1 MSENTNGDAQHCYGA
16 HRVCCSRGPSCLGHG
31 HFGHGGWAS
40 DDARHAYSDCH
51 HAAPCSCVG
60 RVRMRCQHCSPRL
73 LHPQGLCSWCA
84 CPCCASDNDGGPARH
99 HHLGH
104 LVYCLGGGGCCCAC
118 PCCARC
124 SLETSYHDV
133 GLSPSPG
140 LAPSLLSA
148 CGLYQ
153 GSASPGL
160 APSPEREP
168 AILESDHAPS
178 LLSAYGLYQG
188 SASPGLPPSP
198 DREPAILES
207 DHLPHGTALEGG

>member
-1 MSENTNGDAQHCYGA
+1 MSENASGDAKGCDDA
-16 HRVCCSRGPSCLGHG
+16 HRVCCGRGPSCLGHG
-31 HFGHGGWAS
+31 HFGHRGRAI
-40 DDARHAYSDCH
+40 DDSRHAYSDCH
-51 HAAPCSCVG
+51 HAAPCSCVWG
-60 RVRMRCQHCSPRL
+60 VRIRCYHCSPRL
-73 LHPQGLCSWCA
+73 LHPHGRCPWCA

-104 LVYCLGGGGCCCAC
+104 LACCLGGGGCCCAC

-160 APSPEREP
+160 
-168 AILESDHAPS
+168 
-178 LLSAYGLYQG
+178 
-188 SASPGLPPSP
+188 PPSP

>member
-1 MSENTNGDAQHCYGA
+1 MSENTNGDAQRCYGA
-16 HRVCCSRGPSCLGHG
+16 HRVCCGRGPSCLGHG
-31 HFGHGGWAS
+31 HFGHRGCAS
-40 DDARHAYSDCH
+40 DDAHPANSDCH

-73 LHPQGLCSWCA
+73 LHPHGLCPWCA

-99 HHLGH
+99 DHHGH
-104 LVYCLGGGGCCCAC
+104 LVCCVGGGHLVRCVGGGGCCCAC

-140 LAPSLLSA
+140 LAPSPLSA
-148 CGLYQ
+148 C
-153 GSASPGL
+153 
-160 APSPEREP
+160 
-168 AILESDHAPS
+168 
-178 LLSAYGLYQG
+178 GLYQG